1 MAAAVPAVAAVV
13 VVVAAAAAVVAAVEA
28 AAGAAVV
35 VAEDLVAA
43 IRGRRLCLESEVDAC
58 SARMIYPIAQTI
70 GNSVTAEKSDKSE

>member
-1 MAAAVPAVAAVV
+1 MAAAVPAVAAV
-13 VVVAAAAAVVAAVEA
+13 VVVAAAAAVVAAVE
-28 AAGAAVV
+28 AAVV

-70 GNSVTAEKSDKSE
+70 GNSETAEKSDKSG

>member
-1 MAAAVPAVAAVV
+1 MAAAVPAVAAV

>member
-1 MAAAVPAVAAVV
+1 V
-13 VVVAAAAAVVAAVEA
+13 VVVAAAAAVVAAVVAAVEA